1 MCSWVSVRMCEGVH
15 IICILNPM
23 HATGQAL
30 QCENEGETT
39 RTDLPKEGFP
49 AIGLYY
55 DRCVEEGE
63 FRAKVEMGA
72 AEDIGLIS
80 KCAM

>member
-1 MCSWVSVRMCEGVH
+1 M
-15 IICILNPM
+15 LPKPK
-23 HATGQAL
+23 GQAL
-30 QCENEGETT
+30 QYENEGETT

-49 AIGLYY
+49 TIGLYY

-80 KCAM
+80 KCAV